1 MCQRK
6 DHRRSMLTLVFPS
19 DSCDGFWMRR
29 NLNKISC
36 KPLIKTLILA
46 RPWHRNAWTYK
57 SKSMQL
63 WSLEN
68 VCKKNKWNPW
78 QINSKWEP
86 EAAPK
91 GAKASKTSPEVSQRL
106 PESFQKR
113 QRRSNGGAGVDLV
126 VFYTS
131 KWEPKG
137 ILEAARASKIC
148 PEASQKRPKRHL
160 RASSNKYTNT
170 ILEQVLKMCARMYP
184 KACQNPWNIKWK

>member
-6 DHRRSMLTLVFPS
+6 DHRRSMLTLVIPS

-36 KPLIKTLILA
+36 KTVIKTLILA

-68 VCKKNKWNPW
+68 VCKKQMKSMTNQFKMRAR
-78 QINSKWEP
+78 SR
-86 EAAPK
+86 PK
-91 GAKASKTSPEVSQRL
+91 GGQ
-106 PESFQKR
+106 
-113 QRRSNGGAGVDLV
+113 GVQN
-126 VFYTS
+126 
-131 KWEPKG
+131 EPRG
-137 ILEAARASKIC
+137 V
-148 PEASQKRPKRHL
+148 PEASRKPPKVTKTLQGGRWGRFSRVLQLKMGAQRHPRGGQGVENLPRGIPEASKRHL

-170 ILEQVLKMCARMYP
+170 LLEQVLKMCARMYP